1 MATNPTSPGPFVW
14 DGASQPPDNIDK
26 GDILLSTKVNE
37 IKDNADFLINN
48 VEACFNEKIN
58 LYSDRDT
65 AKLDS
70 RYNTQYVSRRDTVN
84 TLLNATN
91 KDSQLSTVW
100 STAQTGLRTTAYA
113 TARLSV
119 QNVDCDAHMRRWRS
133 RARVPR
139 YGTVYSGHYSGDGG
153 ICTGHHTTYH
163 SGVDTNDNSSDDS
176 SKNLTFNSADD
187 GTDYS
192 SRHNIFCSILT

>member
-1 MATNPTSPGPFVW
+1 MATNPTSSGPFVW
-14 DGASQPPDNIDK
+14 DGTDQPPENIEFGDK
-26 GDILLSTKVNE
+26 MLSTKINE

-58 LYSDRDT
+58 LYSDRDS
-65 AKLDS
+65 ARLDV
-70 RYNTQYVSRRDTVN
+70 RYNDQYASRRDTVN

-100 STAQTGLRTTAYA
+100 STAQTGLRTTAYSSA
-113 TARLSV
+113 FLSV
-119 QNVDCDAHMRRWRS
+119 QYVDCDAHMGGWRS

-153 ICTGHHTTYH
+153 ICTGYHTTYH
-163 SGVDTNDNSSDDS
+163 SGVDSNDNASNDT

-192 SRHNIFCSILT
+192 ARHNIFCSILT